1 MDCLVHM
8 SGVKLKFQFQ
18 SASGTTIF
26 ENIKQLFGQETI
38 NAPFSLISAPV
49 QCCECLYGDL
59 LPRSTAVTADGGGGN
74 KLGTTLRTGRGGA
87 RCYMMFWGMAN
98 IL

>member
-1 MDCLVHM
+1 M
-8 SGVKLKFQFQ
+8 SGVRLKFQFQ
-18 SASGTTIF
+18 PASGTIIF
-26 ENIKQLFGQETI
+26 ENIEQLFGQETI

-59 LPRSTAVTADGGGGN
+59 LPRSTAVTAGGGEGN
-74 KLGTTLRTGRGGA
+74 KLGTTLRTLRGGA
-87 RCYMMFWGMAN
+87 RCYMMFWVMAN